1 MTETLADDFLDGMKA
16 ISRFT
21 GKPARRCY
29 YLAEKNLLPESLRK
43 AHGGW
48 GSKASFGSTMR
59 TRRRG
64 VRIEHPRRAETV
76 DR

>member
-29 YLAEKNLLPESLRK
+29 YLAEKNLLPGVFKE
-43 AHGGW
+43 
-48 GSKASFGSTMR
+48 GSRWVGLKSVIRQHYENAAKGS
-59 TRRRG
+59 
-64 VRIEHPRRAETV
+64 AN
-76 DR
+76 

>member
-21 GKPARRCY
+21 GKPAPRCY
-29 YLAEKNLLPESLRK
+29 YLAEKNLLPGVFKEGSR
-43 AHGGW
+43 W
-48 GSKASFGSTMR
+48 VGSKASFGSTMR